1 IKLAV
6 ANPGAGAHLLHLA
19 WPDHGTGPHAVLMF
33 KGALEHVGDDFHV
46 AMRMR
51 GKPVARLDAIFVD
64 HAQAAEGHE
73 PRIVIVAERKCGVRI
88 EPAIVGMAALP
99 GRSYLNH
106 CLLPAAR
113 GRSVSLNEDPAHPN
127 AARQDRLV
135 ISRSWDPPF
144 FLPRLLSL
152 IWLTD

>member
-1 IKLAV
+1 
-6 ANPGAGAHLLHLA
+6 
-19 WPDHGTGPHAVLMF
+19 MF

-64 HAQAAEGHE
+64 HAQAAEAHE
-73 PRIVIVAERKCGVRI
+73 PRIVIVAERKCVVRI

-113 GRSVSLNEDPAHPN
+113 GRSVRLDEDQLIRTRPGRPN
-127 AARQDRLV
+127 LSV
-135 ISRSWDPPF
+135 ISRSSDPPF
-144 FLPRLLSL
+144 FPPRLLVSVAGS
-152 IWLTD
+152 